1 MPTLQYCR
9 EKGVAADGRLLLIS
23 VEGKIFSLVHELGLF
38 SLIKLD

>member
-9 EKGVAADGRLLLIS
+9 EKGVAADEHFSLIEG
-23 VEGKIFSLVHELGLF
+23 EGKVFSLAHEQSLF